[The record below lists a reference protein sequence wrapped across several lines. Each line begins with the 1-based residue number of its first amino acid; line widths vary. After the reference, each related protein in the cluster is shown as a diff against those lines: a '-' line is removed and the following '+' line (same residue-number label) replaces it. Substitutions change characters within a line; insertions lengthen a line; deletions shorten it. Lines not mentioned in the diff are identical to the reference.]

1 MAEVLY
7 ESSWGS
13 IRLFAT
19 DIETEAGR
27 TKVVHDLTNGD
38 VHPVQD
44 RGRRARRA
52 KLKLAF
58 DDFGPAFPAPLE
70 AVRALEAA
78 VASGQSA
85 MFSHPMLGS
94 YVAGVGDFTW
104 QHDASDNFT
113 ADCEF
118 IPDGDVPA
126 ISPAGAGTTGVSG
139 EQSVGVAADAFSD
152 ETHKVMTDAEIREI
166 LEDDSGVSIS
176 EDAKVSTASW
186 SQPDEILNQ
195 DELLAKTRLGDLNR
209 RIAATQASAIQLR
222 QQLENDAK
230 LAEKALRAAQD
241 AGRAAQVAAGAVTS
255 GSSVTESVTAIRRVL
270 IDSARLSDR
279 ISTAIE
285 LGGFERDVELWPCY
299 RSAIMLGAAVRA
311 AAISATA
318 EVPSTFVMR
327 VQEPTALLPLAARV
341 YGGAAAQDKTRQ
353 ILAMNDISTPAW
365 LPPGDYL
372 FPARSVGRRS
382 PF

>member
-27 TKVVHDLTNGD
+27 TKVVHDLTSGD

-44 RGRRARRA
+44 RGRRARRV

-58 DDFGPAFPAPLE
+58 DDFGPAFPKPLE

-85 MFSHPMLGS
+85 MFSHPMLGA
-94 YVAGVGDFTW
+94 YMAGVGDFTW
-104 QHDASDNFT
+104 SHDSSDNFT
-113 ADCEF
+113 ADCEL

-139 EQSVGVAADAFSD
+139 EQSVGVAADAFD
-152 ETHKVMTDAEIREI
+152 TETHKVMTDEEIREI
-166 LEDDSGVSIS
+166 LEDDDGVSIS
-176 EDAKVSTASW
+176 EDAKVSAATW
-186 SQPDEILNQ
+186 SDPDGLLSRDEIL
-195 DELLAKTRLGDLNR
+195 ATTRIADLNR

-222 QQLENDAK
+222 QQLQND
-230 LAEKALRAAQD
+230 LALANKALRVAQD
-241 AGRAAQVAAGAVTS
+241 AGQAARAAANTVSS
-255 GSSVTESVTAIRRVL
+255 GGSVTESVTAIRRVL

-279 ISTAIE
+279 ISSSIE
-285 LGGFERDVELWPCY
+285 LGGFENDIALWPCF
-299 RSAIMLGAAVRA
+299 RSAITLGESIRSAAV
-311 AAISATA
+311 SATA
-318 EVPSTFVMR
+318 EVPSTFTMR
-327 VQEPTALLPLAARV
+327 VSESTALLPLAARV
-341 YGGAAAQDKTRQ
+341 YGGAEAQDRARQ
-353 ILAMNDISTPAW
+353 IASMNDIPTPAW

-372 FPARSVGRRS
+372 FPARTASHRS